1 MNKPMIKIVQFGCI
15 VVSVIIF
22 SLITFMVNDY
32 VSYSSYRKHEV
43 SFEDYYYAFKEKD
56 YMRMAQYSY
65 QDFKENKDIDANEF
79 ISFSSYYALLQT
91 YLACDDITLQKNCL
105 QQMQQFAQEISF
117 NELIN
122 EINRLNT
129 LYCIEF

>member
-43 SFEDYYYAFKEKD
+43 SFEDYYYA
-56 YMRMAQYSY
+56 
-65 QDFKENKDIDANEF
+65 I
-79 ISFSSYYALLQT
+79 
-91 YLACDDITLQKNCL
+91 
-105 QQMQQFAQEISF
+105 
-117 NELIN
+117 
-122 EINRLNT
+122 
-129 LYCIEF
+129 